1 MELDDLGKGN
11 KTRNGT
17 MAKGDQIYVWRSL
30 AGLEGVYEHHGIDC
44 GDRTVIHY
52 SKRGETPTVTRTH
65 IDTFV
70 GETDRPGRVQV
81 KRYTTCYIPETVV
94 RRAESRLG
102 EQQYNV
108 IFNNC
113 EHFATWCKTGV
124 HRSIQIGPLANRFDL
139 GLLDQALGAGP
150 SLGNLPGNNL
160 SPVEALNRAL
170 DDLERSWNRLQPQYK
185 EAKEEFQQWDQVAQ
199 VAIQRGRDD
208 LAKGAIAKKLAA
220 KKRLQSFGDQLSQL
234 AKLTEKL
241 VDRGQNLGIDLRSR
255 RSYS

>member
-1 MELDDLGKGN
+1 
-11 KTRNGT
+11 

-52 SKRGETPTVTRTH
+52 SKRWETPTVRRTH

-70 GETDRPGRVQV
+70 GETDRPGRVRV

-102 EQQYNV
+102 EQEYNL

-124 HRSIQIGPLANRFDL
+124 HRSAQMGPLANRLD
-139 GLLDQALGAGP
+139 GSVLDQALGTGP
-150 SLGNLPGNNL
+150 SLGSLPGN
-160 SPVEALNRAL
+160 SPSSADTLNRAL

-185 EAKEEFQQWDQVAQ
+185 DAKEVLQQWDQVAR
-199 VAIQRGRDD
+199 VAVQGGRDD

-220 KKRLQSFGDQLSQL
+220 KKQLQSFGDQLSQL

-241 VDRGQNLGIDLRSR
+241 VDRGQALGIDLKSR